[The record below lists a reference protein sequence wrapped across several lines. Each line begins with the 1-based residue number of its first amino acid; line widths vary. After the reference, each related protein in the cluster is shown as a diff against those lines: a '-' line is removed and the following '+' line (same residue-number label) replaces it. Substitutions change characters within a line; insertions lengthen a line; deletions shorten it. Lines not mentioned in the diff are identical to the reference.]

1 MRLPKNRKP
10 THPGAILLADF
21 LEPMGVTQSR
31 LAKHLGWTYARIN
44 EIVNGKRGISAETA
58 LSLSEAFGTTV
69 DFWVNLQS
77 TYDLWA
83 ARQKHKAV
91 TPILAA

>member
-10 THPGAILLADF
+10 THPGEILFSDF
-21 LEPMGVTQSR
+21 LEPMGITQSR
-31 LAKHLGWTYARIN
+31 LAKHLGWTYARVN

-69 DFWVNLQS
+69 AFWMNLQV

-83 ARQKHKAV
+83 AQQKHKV
-91 TPILAA
+91 VEPILAA